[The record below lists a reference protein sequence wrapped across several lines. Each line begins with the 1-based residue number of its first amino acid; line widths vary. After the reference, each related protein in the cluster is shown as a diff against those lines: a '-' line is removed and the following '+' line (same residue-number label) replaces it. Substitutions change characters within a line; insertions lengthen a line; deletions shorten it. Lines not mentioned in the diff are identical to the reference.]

1 MCTIH
6 TVLVICHI
14 YSVLL
19 LCGEKWNTNCVHTW
33 RKMRYVNDMTLG
45 FHTLP
50 FWFSRSRYWLVQVTD
65 SRLLPIKT
73 CSGVHLYHGEST
85 AVVFPPIAMGSQLK
99 SPPCCNKKW
108 TTICSWPPCCQG
120 TAGRQWHTGGW
131 KFDQLEHDHDKYGT
145 RGGRRARVGVYP
157 SWLVSD
163 QPPHPLDQKF
173 PFSAAYHIRLNTCW
187 PPQITSENVS

>member
-1 MCTIH
+1 MTQVQLFRWLSTH
-6 TVLVICHI
+6 HLLVFLVTAASH
-14 YSVLL
+14 
-19 LCGEKWNTNCVHTW
+19 
-33 RKMRYVNDMTLG
+33 
-45 FHTLP
+45 
-50 FWFSRSRYWLVQVTD
+50 WLKALSTT
-65 SRLLPIKT
+65 T
-73 CSGVHLYHGEST
+73 CSREEKIQPQKQNQFSVHLYHGEPT
-85 AVVFPPIAMGSQLK
+85 AFVFPPIAMGSELK
-99 SPPCCNKKW
+99 SPACCNKKW

-173 PFSAAYHIRLNTCW
+173 PFSAAYHIRRNTCW